1 MTPGATTAEVIP
13 SLNERSTRHRD
24 GFIASLPESEREIAM
39 QAYQDLLA
47 SDTAGGA

>member
-13 SLNERSTRHRD
+13 SLNERSSHRD